1 MSLKLIFQFLVLTGV
16 ISGVLIFF
24 LKKVLFDSTQGAVNR
39 LNRETEDV
47 RKKQAELNEKIKQA
61 NEELATRRTEADDLV
76 SKMKDDAHE
85 KANEEREKII
95 TKARSDAEEIINKA
109 QQTKADMRKVIEQET
124 EMKQIDYSAMILHD
138 ILEEKAILT
147 LNAALIEEFLK
158 SLETVDMEMIN
169 KEINEAEVVS
179 ITTLEEKHVQKFR
192 DILKNKLGR
201 EIKVSLSEDTK
212 MIGGV
217 ILKFGSLAL
226 DGSLAHMILE
236 KGTEIKELKEK
247 GLI

>member
-61 NEELATRRTEADDLV
+61 NEELTTRRQEADELV
-76 SKMKDDAHE
+76 TKMKENAHE
-85 KANEEREKII
+85 KAMEEREKII
-95 TKARSDAEEIINKA
+95 TKARADAEEIINKA
-109 QQTKADMRKVIEQET
+109 QQTKADMRKVVEQET
-124 EMKQIDYSAMILHD
+124 EMKQIDYAAMILHD
-138 ILEEKAILT
+138 ILEEKALLT
-147 LNAALIEEFLK
+147 LNDALTDDFLN
-158 SLETVDMEMIN
+158 SLESVDMEMIS
-169 KEINEAEVVS
+169 KDVNEAEVVS
-179 ITTLEEKHVQKFR
+179 IAKLDDRHLKKFQE
-192 DILKNKLGR
+192 ILDKKLGR
-201 EIKVSLSEDTK
+201 PIKISLSEDRK

-217 ILKFGSLAL
+217 VLKFGSLAL
-226 DGSLAHMILE
+226 DGSLAHMVLE
-236 KGTEIKELKEK
+236 KGTELKELKEK